1 MTERA
6 ARPTVALGSYTADVT
21 DALKRL
27 DEQAVVQRIWSGDHT
42 VWRDDPA
49 EIENRLGWLHTD
61 GDMKREVDA
70 LGTFGGNVRDG
81 GFRDVVLLGMGGSS
95 LGPEVIRASIGS
107 ADGFP
112 ELTVLDSTV
121 PAWVRSVTAAI
132 DPRKTLFIVSSK
144 SGSTIEPNVLYK
156 HFRGVV
162 AGAVGES
169 AGDHFV
175 AVTDPGSPLASLAAA
190 DGFRRLFENRTDIGG
205 RYSVLS
211 HFGLVPAAAI
221 GVDVARLLERAN
233 DMGARCD
240 AALDVPSNP
249 GAWLGAML
257 GALALKGR
265 DKLTIVAS
273 PSVASIGLWIEQ
285 LIAEST
291 GKDGTGIVPV
301 AGEPLGSPEEYGD
314 DRVFVYLRVSGDDN
328 AVLDVATERL
338 AGAGHPLVQLVLTDA
353 YDIAAEF
360 FRWEFATAVAGS
372 ILGVQPFD
380 QPNVQAAKDATDRVL
395 DGYRA
400 AGALPD
406 AAPVSSA
413 KELLA
418 GARPGDYLAVMAYVA
433 QSGGVDAAAA
443 ALRKRVME
451 RYKIATTFG
460 YGPRFLHSTGQLH
473 KGGANSGLFL
483 QLTCDA
489 QGDDGDDVAIPG
501 GDFGFRTLVAAQAL
515 GDFEALGAAG
525 RRVARV
531 DLSPDAEAGILRLLA
546 EL

>member
-6 ARPTVALGSYTADVT
+6 ERPAVALGSYADDVT
-21 DALKRL
+21 EALARL
-27 DEQAVVQRIWSGDHT
+27 DRDAVVQRIWSGDHT

-49 EIENRLGWLHTD
+49 EITDRLGWLTVD
-61 GDMKREVDA
+61 GDMKREVDT
-70 LGTFGGNVRDG
+70 LRTFGDNVRQS

-95 LGPEVIRASIGS
+95 LGPEVIRACIGN

-112 ELTVLDSTV
+112 KLTVLDSTV
-121 PAWVRSVTAAI
+121 PAWVRSVTGAI
-132 DPRKTLFIVSSK
+132 DPSRTLFIVSSK
-144 SGSTIEPNVLYK
+144 SGSTIEPNVLYQ

-162 AGAVGES
+162 QSAVGED
-169 AGDHFV
+169 AGSHFV
-175 AVTDPGSPLASLAAA
+175 AVTDAATPLARLAAA
-190 DGFRRLFENRTDIGG
+190 DGFRRMFENRTDIGG

-211 HFGLVPAAAI
+211 HFGLVPAAAT
-221 GVDVARLLERAN
+221 GVDVAKLLARAN
-233 DMGARCD
+233 DMAARCD

-273 PSVASIGLWIEQ
+273 PSIASIGLWIEQ

-291 GKDGTGIVPV
+291 GKDGTGIVPLASEPV
-301 AGEPLGSPEEYGD
+301 ASPDAYGD
-314 DRVFVYLRVSGDDN
+314 DRVFVYLRVQGDDN

-338 AGAGHPLVQLVLTDA
+338 AGAGHPLVQLPLSDV

-372 ILGVQPFD
+372 LLGINPFD

-395 DGYRA
+395 VSYRKGGELPKA
-400 AGALPD
+400 AASGS
-406 AAPVSSA
+406 AA
-413 KELLA
+413 ELLA
-418 GARPGDYLAVMAYVA
+418 QAKPGDYLAVMAYVH
-433 QSGGVDAAAA
+433 QTPGVDAAAA

-451 RYKIATTFG
+451 GHKIATTFG

-473 KGGANSGLFL
+473 KGGPGSGLFL
-483 QLTCDA
+483 QLTCD
-489 QGDDGDDVAIPG
+489 DEIDVEIPG
-501 GDFGFRTLVAAQAL
+501 ERFGFRTLAAAQAM
-515 GDFEALGAAG
+515 GDFQALESAG

-531 DLSPDAEAGILRLLA
+531 DLAPDPEGGLLRLLA

>member
-1 MTERA
+1 M
-6 ARPTVALGSYTADVT
+6 ADVT

-27 DEQAVVQRIWSGDHT
+27 EEDAVIQRIWSGDHT
-42 VWRDDPA
+42 VWRNDPA

-70 LGTFGGNVRDG
+70 LRTFGGNVRDG
-81 GFRDVVLLGMGGSS
+81 GFKDVVLLGMGGSS

-121 PAWVRSVTAAI
+121 PSWVRSVTSAI
-132 DPRKTLFIVSSK
+132 DPRRTLFIVSSK
-144 SGSTIEPNVLYK
+144 SGGTIESNVLYK

-162 AGAVGES
+162 AEAVGES

-175 AVTDPGSPLASLAAA
+175 AVTDPATPLASLAAA

-233 DMGARCD
+233 DMAARCD

-257 GALALKGR
+257 GSLALKGR

-301 AGEPLGSPEEYGD
+301 AGEPLGSPDQYGD
-314 DRVFVYLRVSGDDN
+314 DRVFVYLRVAGDDN
-328 AVLDVATERL
+328 AALDVATERL

-360 FRWEFATAVAGS
+360 FRWEFATAVAGA
-372 ILGVQPFD
+372 ILGIQPFD

-395 DGYRA
+395 DGFRA
-400 AGALPD
+400 AGTLPD

-418 GARPGDYLAVMAYVA
+418 GAKPGDYLAVMAYVR
-433 QSGGVDAAAA
+433 QTPGVDAAAA

-473 KGGANSGLFL
+473 KGGKNNGLFL
-483 QLTCDA
+483 QLTCD
-489 QGDDGDDVAIPG
+489 GEDDVTIPG
-501 GDFGFRTLVAAQAL
+501 ANFGFRTLVAAQAL
-515 GDFEALGAAG
+515 GDFEALGSAG
-525 RRVARV
+525 RRVGRV
-531 DLSPDAEAGILRLLA
+531 DLSPDAEGGILRLLA